1 LDAATLLPSCPPEVS
16 NILRLGQDQAI
27 ILSCYNFAFRQP
39 LLSGSLGFSVLHSKL
54 ELSCQQDRIPE
65 CVPVTPGEGVG
76 ICKGISGVTAC
87 DRAAAGPIRR
97 QRWTVTGAMKSWKK
111 IAIGVG
117 VVVLLAA
124 IVGFTVYQS
133 GKNVVTV
140 QTGKVQRQDLSAV
153 VSASGE
159 IKPKTYV
166 NIGANAFGKITHL
179 LVKEGDHVR
188 KGQLLAQLENVQSSA
203 DVNAN
208 QASLQAAETDALAAD
223 AALKTSEADLLRAQA
238 DYERNKLDWER
249 AQNLFKDGLISKSDF
264 DSRRN
269 AWATADSGLVQAQA
283 RVAQAK
289 AQKDSAD
296 KHVSQNRATLTRFAD
311 VLLKA
316 TYTAPYDGVITN
328 LPVREG
334 ETVVMGIQNSP
345 GSTLM
350 TLADMSVITAE
361 VRVDETDIVNVHLG
375 QSAEVTIDAIPHKV
389 FHGTVSEIG
398 DNAIVRSTG
407 VATSQQTSASEEAK
421 DFKVVVTVSDPPQ
434 DLRPGLSTTAKI
446 TTAARS
452 NVLSIP
458 IQALSV
464 RSQAQLEQE
473 KAAPG
478 SVHAAAPAPKEVASK
493 DKDDKDN
500 GKDKDKKQDVQ
511 GVFVIRNKKA
521 QFVPV
526 TTGIAGTSDIEVLNG
541 LNEGDEVITGS
552 YKILRTLRSGSS
564 VKIDNSA
571 PKKEEEET

>member
-1 LDAATLLPSCPPEVS
+1 
-16 NILRLGQDQAI
+16 
-27 ILSCYNFAFRQP
+27 
-39 LLSGSLGFSVLHSKL
+39 
-54 ELSCQQDRIPE
+54 
-65 CVPVTPGEGVG
+65 
-76 ICKGISGVTAC
+76 
-87 DRAAAGPIRR
+87 
-97 QRWTVTGAMKSWKK
+97 MKPWKK
-111 IAIGVG
+111 IAIGAAV
-117 VVVLLAA
+117 VVVLAA
-124 IVGFTVYQS
+124 IIGFTVHQS
-133 GKNVVTV
+133 GKNVATV
-140 QTGKVQRQDLSAV
+140 QTAKVQRQDLSAV

-159 IKPKTYV
+159 IRPKTYV
-166 NIGANAFGKITHL
+166 NLGANAFGKITHL

-208 QASLQAAETDALAAD
+208 QASVQAAETDAIAAE
-223 AALKTSEADLLRAQA
+223 AALKTSQADLVRAQA
-238 DYERNKLDWER
+238 DYERNKLDWDR
-249 AQNLFKDGLISKSDF
+249 AQSLFKDGLISKSDF

-296 KHVSQNRATLTRFAD
+296 KHVSQNQATLTRFAD
-311 VLLKA
+311 VLQKA

-334 ETVVMGIQNSP
+334 ETMVMGIQNSP

-361 VRVDETDIVNVHLG
+361 VKVDETDIVNVRLG
-375 QSAEVTIDAIPHKV
+375 QPADVTIDAIPNKT

-407 VATSQQTSASEEAK
+407 VATSQNTTTSEEAK
-421 DFKVVVTVSDPPQ
+421 DFKVVVTLSDPPK

-452 NVLSIP
+452 GVLAIP

-464 RSQAQLEQE
+464 RSKAQLEKD
-473 KAAPG
+473 KATPG
-478 SVHAAAPAPKEVASK
+478 SVHAAGPAQQETPSK
-493 DKDDKDN
+493 DKDS
-500 GKDKDKKQDVQ
+500 KDKDQKQDVQ
-511 GVFVIRNKKA
+511 GVFVIRANKKA
-521 QFVPV
+521 EFVPV
-526 TTGIAGTSDIEVLNG
+526 TTGIAGTSDIEVING
-541 LNEGDEVITGS
+541 LKDGDEVITGS

-564 VKIDNSA
+564 VKVDNSV
-571 PKKEEEET
+571 PKKEDET